1 MKTRFSRINF
11 RTDTVDRFRS
21 FSKMYGKTHSETL
34 EGMLDFFQKYQLSP
48 FQNFGATMHGMETN
62 IKKRINGTTAILKD
76 IEKSQDQ
83 TPPRRCCSSCSS
95 RPPPRKNSPNCSWR
109 RPRTRKMKKRCSVH
123 RGPSGCREDR
133 NSLERDL
140 REQPGN
146 GSRTLLLTKDNNSS
160 GPLLEREGCHLE
172 MTVAEYRKL
181 REQLKKR

>member
-62 IKKRINGTTAILKD
+62 IKKRINGMIAILKD
-76 IEKSQDQ
+76 IEKSQTKPTKAMLQLLFEQ
-83 TPPRRCCSSCSS
+83 TAPKEKQPELLLEETTDTEDEETVFGPPGTIRLREDS
-95 RPPPRKNSPNCSWR
+95 NSP
-109 RPRTRKMKKRCSVH
+109 
-123 RGPSGCREDR
+123 
-133 NSLERDL
+133 ERDL
-140 REQPGN
+140 E
-146 GSRTLLLTKDNNSS
+146 RTMERFEDILLTKITTVKPAF
-160 GPLLEREGCHLE
+160 GKEKLHLE

-181 REQLKKR
+181 REEFKKR

>member
-62 IKKRINGTTAILKD
+62 IKKRINGMIAILKD
-76 IEKSQDQ
+76 IEKSQTKPTNAMLQLLFEQ
-83 TPPRRCCSSCSS
+83 TAPKEKQPELLLEETTDVEDEETMFGPPGAIRL
-95 RPPPRKNSPNCSWR
+95 
-109 RPRTRKMKKRCSVH
+109 
-123 RGPSGCREDR
+123 REDR

-140 REQPGN
+140 ERTRE
-146 GSRTLLLTKDNNSS
+146 RFENSLFTRIKIVRPAF
-160 GPLLEREGCHLE
+160 GKEKLHLE

>member
-21 FSKMYGKTHSETL
+21 FSKIYGKTHSETL

-62 IKKRINGTTAILKD
+62 IKKRINGMIAILKD
-76 IEKSQDQ
+76 IEKSQTKPTKAMLQLLFEQ
-83 TPPRRCCSSCSS
+83 TAPKEKQPELLLEETTDTEDEETMFGPPGAIRL
-95 RPPPRKNSPNCSWR
+95 
-109 RPRTRKMKKRCSVH
+109 
-123 RGPSGCREDR
+123 REDS

-140 REQPGN
+140 KKTMERFEDI
-146 GSRTLLLTKDNNSS
+146 LLTKIKIVRPAF
-160 GPLLEREGCHLE
+160 GKEKLHLE